1 MARKAVRADPYIDR
15 RGGCGRT
22 DSRLRTLSHPS
33 SRRQFAR
40 PLAGEL
46 LRPPLPEEVLNL
58 LRMSRLCNLC
68 TTSEDGIP
76 HLSLMNFTYSV
87 GKLSHA
93 HAYTMPRTDGLWRR
107 V

>member
-1 MARKAVRADPYIDR
+1 MFTDPNIDSR
-15 RGGCGRT
+15 RGYGCTALVTCAFTPFR
-22 DSRLRTLSHPS
+22 RLHW
-33 SRRQFAR
+33 AR

-93 HAYTMPRTDGLWRR
+93 HAHTMPRTDGVWRHGGGCR
-107 V
+107 